1 VVKSLALA
9 DVSSCFSALV
19 IAGSGSGVSEGSPFS
34 FWVAVEVSLAIGGFS
49 EIGGSG
55 WCNVA
60 AVSSVSVGVSFVV
73 IAGFQPLPSV
83 LPGGTPILHVMVL
96 EVFALVGVVVSWLLV
111 SLLVSLML
119 LLPSMTLMDMCKLI
133 CSSSLLVL
141 LLTFCLSLVVLLS
154 IVVPVV
160 GSLSKVSGGSLCE
173 GASVCSVS
181 VSVDVV
187 AFAGFQL
194 LPLVLPVGIHLPH
207 VMFVEVLAMMV
218 VLSSTW
224 FSVVGMTVGLV
235 ALVVSVVVVVVVG
248 VSVQA
253 FPGSSSSSSKSAHL
267 RLALVVW
274 LSWIGVVFV
283 SAVVLFPV
291 VALACLL
298 APVAS
303 ASSWLRMVVPLVVL

>member
-1 VVKSLALA
+1 
-9 DVSSCFSALV
+9 
-19 IAGSGSGVSEGSPFS
+19 
-34 FWVAVEVSLAIGGFS
+34 
-49 EIGGSG
+49 
-55 WCNVA
+55 
-60 AVSSVSVGVSFVV
+60 
-73 IAGFQPLPSV
+73 
-83 LPGGTPILHVMVL
+83 
-96 EVFALVGVVVSWLLV
+96 
-111 SLLVSLML
+111 
-119 LLPSMTLMDMCKLI
+119 MTLMDMCKLI

-154 IVVPVV
+154 IVVPVI
-160 GSLSKVSGGSLCE
+160 GGLLKVSGGSFCD

-187 AFAGFQL
+187 AIAGFQL
-194 LPLVLPVGIHLPH
+194 LPLVLPVGFHLPH
-207 VMFVEVLAMMV
+207 VMVVEILAVMV

-224 FSVVGMTVGLV
+224 FSVVGMIVGLV
-235 ALVVSVVVVVVVG
+235 ALVISVVVVVVG

-253 FPGSSSSSSKSAHL
+253 FPGSSSSSSRSAHL
-267 RLALVVW
+267 RLALVAW

-303 ASSWLRMVVPLVVL
+303 ASSWLCMVVL